1 MLSFSSTVF
10 AVKTLEDK
18 GDMTTFYGKVAIGI
32 LVMQDIFAVLF
43 LAISEGHYPSVWA
56 LLVLLLPLARK
67 PLFRLL
73 DASGGGEL
81 LVLCGLFF
89 ALGLGHEL
97 FVIVGLKGDLGALI
111 LGALLAPHAKAG
123 ELSKALFSFKELM
136 LVGFFLSVGMEG
148 LPTLE
153 MVWVAAMICAIL
165 PLKAILYHVIISRF
179 GLRVRTSVLVSLSLG
194 SYSEFSL
201 IVASLGVQQG
211 WLPLEWLLIMA
222 LCISFSFAIASPLN
236 KNSEHVYQRL
246 KKFWMM
252 TGARREHPRDHILET
267 GKALVLIVG
276 MGRVGSGA
284 YDELSPLF
292 DGRLLGIEHN
302 PERVDAQR
310 QAGRNVLS
318 GDASDSDFWLKLS
331 AGEDMKMIILAM
343 PNHSSNLYAAHQI
356 RNVGLHGNIVAI
368 AKHNDE
374 VHELESLGV
383 PSFNMYSEAGMGL
396 ARRALETIS
405 VSGMNLENGFGHV
418 NANCSRLDLLRGSS
432 KPWSDPD

>member
-1 MLSFSSTVF
+1 
-10 AVKTLEDK
+10 
-18 GDMTTFYGKVAIGI
+18 MTTFYGKVAIGI

-43 LAISEGHYPSVWA
+43 LAISEGHYPSAWA
-56 LLVLLLPLARK
+56 LLVLLLPFARK

-73 DASGGGEL
+73 DASGHGEL

-97 FVIVGLKGDLGALI
+97 FVMVGLKGDLGALI
-111 LGALLAPHAKAG
+111 LGALLAPHAKTG

-153 MVWVAAMICAIL
+153 MVWVAALICAVL
-165 PLKAILYHVIISRF
+165 PLKVMLYHVIISRF
-179 GLRVRTSVLVSLSLG
+179 GLRARTSVLVSLGLG

-222 LCISFSFAIASPLN
+222 LCISFSFALASPLN
-236 KNSEHVYQRL
+236 KNSEHVYQLL
-246 KKFWMM
+246 KKVWMM
-252 TGARREHPRDHILET
+252 TGARREHPRDHVLET

-310 QAGRNVLS
+310 QAGRNVLA

-331 AGEDMKMIILAM
+331 AGEEMKMIILAM

-368 AKHNDE
+368 AKYNDE

-396 ARRALETIS
+396 ARRALETMS
-405 VSGMNLENGFGHV
+405 D
-418 NANCSRLDLLRGSS
+418 RTKLDYKSFVQ
-432 KPWSDPD
+432 